1 MDITALSNQQL
12 LTLIIALA
20 LGGLVFGGVFVAA
33 LVSYIRRRT
42 KASSSTV
49 SAQLERSQRVVEG
62 GSKDTMGSLL
72 KSSGK
77 KSDLSSSKPRTEM
90 DLKQRTETGSI
101 LSPSSKEEEYQ
112 ELLRILVNS
121 TTNEVIVEVDGQRFS
136 SISQVKQRSIG
147 QRILEGAAVLLKFT
161 GGLIAT
167 ATGTKTLPAPEVK
180 LTSLPKKSKPSPLP
194 APEPAP
200 PVHQPVEPPSAG
212 QQFLSQMEAQTQA
225 RTAPTPKE
233 IEEKSRWSFGFGRS
247 SKKEEETPLVPMFNL
262 AEQIDEILQ
271 EKLLQAN
278 EQTPVKIHSGA
289 GGQIR
294 IQVGNKFYSSVDEV
308 QEQRIG
314 AIIKSAVQEW
324 ERR

>member
-1 MDITALSNQQL
+1 
-12 LTLIIALA
+12 
-20 LGGLVFGGVFVAA
+20 
-33 LVSYIRRRT
+33 
-42 KASSSTV
+42 
-49 SAQLERSQRVVEG
+49 
-62 GSKDTMGSLL
+62 
-72 KSSGK
+72 
-77 KSDLSSSKPRTEM
+77 M
-90 DLKQRTETGSI
+90 DLKQRTEAGSI
-101 LSPSSKEEEYQ
+101 PSPSSKEEEYQ